1 MGFTDKAKCL
11 SALDKASG
19 NVDNAIEYL
28 DEWSLH
34 INNVNAMYKKYNKY
48 HMTSSNYLL
57 MIRLE
62 LELGYFVLL

>member
-28 DEWSLH
+28 DE
-34 INNVNAMYKKYNKY
+34 
-48 HMTSSNYLL
+48 
-57 MIRLE
+57 
-62 LELGYFVLL
+62 